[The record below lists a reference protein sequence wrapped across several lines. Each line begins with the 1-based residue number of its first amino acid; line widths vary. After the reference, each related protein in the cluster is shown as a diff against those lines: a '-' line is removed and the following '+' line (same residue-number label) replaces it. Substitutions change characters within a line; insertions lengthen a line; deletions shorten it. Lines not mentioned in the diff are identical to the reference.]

1 MFSVIDVCGGG
12 GGGSE
17 SITLS
22 YQVFCYF
29 VCFCVLTC
37 ICRFEIKQPIEYLNT
52 HHPAPKT
59 LILSAGGGGGGEGGD
74 ARGKNVSGDPAH
86 QHQYITVGVNT
97 PSFTRWSRIALVRV
111 R

>member
-1 MFSVIDVCGGG
+1 M
-12 GGGSE
+12 

-22 YQVFCYF
+22 YQVVCYF
-29 VCFCVLTC
+29 VCSCVLTC

-59 LILSAGGGGGGEGGD
+59 LILSVRVGGGGY
-74 ARGKNVSGDPAH
+74 AHGKKVSGDSAH
-86 QHQYITVGVNT
+86 QYHQYIAVRVNT
-97 PSFTRWSRIALVRV
+97 PSFPHWGRIALIRV

>member
-1 MFSVIDVCGGG
+1 MCVCVCVWG

-22 YQVFCYF
+22 YQVVCYF

-37 ICRFEIKQPIEYLNT
+37 IYRFEIKQPIEYLNT
-52 HHPAPKT
+52 HHPAPET
-59 LILSAGGGGGGEGGD
+59 LILSAGGGGGGD

>member
-1 MFSVIDVCGGG
+1 MGG

-22 YQVFCYF
+22 YQVVCYF

-59 LILSAGGGGGGEGGD
+59 LILSEGGGGEATRVQKD
-74 ARGKNVSGDPAH
+74 VSGDPAH
-86 QHQYITVGVNT
+86 QHQYITVGLNT

>member
-1 MFSVIDVCGGG
+1 MCVCVGGGG

-22 YQVFCYF
+22 YQVVCYF

-59 LILSAGGGGGGEGGD
+59 LILSAGGGGGGE
-74 ARGKNVSGDPAH
+74 A
-86 QHQYITVGVNT
+86 
-97 PSFTRWSRIALVRV
+97 TRVEKT
-111 R
+111 

>member
-1 MFSVIDVCGGG
+1 MGEGGG
-12 GGGSE
+12 GGESE

-22 YQVFCYF
+22 YQVVCYF

-59 LILSAGGGGGGEGGD
+59 LILSAGGEGRGGEGGGD

-86 QHQYITVGVNT
+86 QHQYFTVGVNT
-97 PSFTRWSRIALVRV
+97 PSFTRWSRIALVSV

>member
-1 MFSVIDVCGGG
+1 MWGGG
-12 GGGSE
+12 GGEGGSE
-17 SITLS
+17 SIILS
-22 YQVFCYF
+22 YKVVCYF

-59 LILSAGGGGGGEGGD
+59 LILSARGEGGGD
-74 ARGKNVSGDPAH
+74 AHGKNVSTDPAH
-86 QHQYITVGVNT
+86 QHQYIMVGVNT

>member
-1 MFSVIDVCGGG
+1 MGWGGRG
-12 GGGSE
+12 VRVHN
-17 SITLS
+17 IKLS
-22 YQVFCYF
+22 SCLLFCF
-29 VCFCVLTC
+29 FCVLTC
-37 ICRFEIKQPIEYLNT
+37 ICRFEIKQPIEYLKNT

-59 LILSAGGGGGGEGGD
+59 LILSARGEGGGD

>member
-1 MFSVIDVCGGG
+1 MYVCVCVCVWGG

-22 YQVFCYF
+22 YQVVCYF
-29 VCFCVLTC
+29 VCFSVLTR
-37 ICRFEIKQPIEYLNT
+37 ICRFEIKQLIEYLNT

-59 LILSAGGGGGGEGGD
+59 LILSAKVGAGGGGGD
-74 ARGKNVSGDPAH
+74 ARGKNVSGDPA
-86 QHQYITVGVNT
+86 HQYITVGVNT